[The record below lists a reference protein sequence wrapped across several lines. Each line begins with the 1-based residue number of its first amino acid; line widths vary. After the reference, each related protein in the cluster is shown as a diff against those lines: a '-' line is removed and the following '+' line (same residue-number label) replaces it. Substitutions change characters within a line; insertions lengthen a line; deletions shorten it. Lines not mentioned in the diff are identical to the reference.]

1 MQKTQNADIQRVMNL
16 VEFYRTKAGKECDK
30 AKEAMMEYNDWFE
43 YGIDQTQ
50 PNDEAQW
57 EWVNV
62 LSVNEQLLGHFYS
75 VVAGEN
81 AEKDILQRLLPDLY
95 DATIFTQEEECFLVE
110 HFREMVN
117 YIIQTPSLIID
128 DYSSRWSDQ
137 KDVFLIPMEVLEIIK
152 NRVDIPDTSVI
163 YNLYAG
169 LGQLATLYS
178 SKAVYCSNEEDFCNK
193 FVRVLGSKHDAMFYQ
208 RIFAWMR
215 FCVWARLSMYAN
227 NVRSLYIG
235 NCKKTFDYDVLIA
248 YVPYSTKTLG
258 GEEMLKRTHK
268 AYKELKERGK
278 MVLLC
283 PSSLLWKDS
292 SSESLFRELLV
303 KDCSIEEII
312 QLPSSVM
319 KSDERDFCIIIAEKG
334 RERTCTT
341 FIDATKA
348 FKGKP
353 IYSEKDI
360 HRNDRNVLD
369 VEAWDTLLQ
378 NNGVEQETGLHKI
391 AQLKSSTLNP
401 NMLLPQICVLEKP
414 LENENPLPLS
424 KLCNRVVSKVKEIDY
439 DLPTD
444 TLWVRNHNLSNVFQG
459 ALNVST
465 LETADCPNNP
475 PHTNDYKFAETGEF
489 IDEQDF
495 KWPFVDNADWTGF
508 GQQSEIGMRV
518 VDYRRCTFIDGTKD
532 IVLFKQQ
539 SDEVSVALIRATGK
553 PIAIDPGINVF
564 IPNDDIDALSLVAL
578 LKLPI
583 VYRQIRAYDKFGLE
597 KYLQDILVPT
607 DLRIIRDEEQRMI
620 KVGNAISELEE
631 KLANQKKSVR
641 MRKHALTQ
649 TLSSIEAMF
658 SALNAYRI
666 REEGTINDRDVISRV
681 KGTTVREAFDFL
693 KQNIKD
699 MMPALE
705 HIADVEYAF
714 RKPEWIDPEI
724 FIEDYIFQ
732 HENGWLNFKPIMTWE
747 NGHNI
752 AKEDIKNPSNG
763 EIILQKGQSINQFYF
778 PQDALEQVF
787 KNIISNAQAWAF
799 DDQSRE
805 DYQLRFS
812 WHMHSAALIIEI
824 ENNGTPIPHDRDTAS
839 LLEYGVS
846 TALHH
851 DGHNGIG
858 CNEIDDIM
866 QRYDGKVEIVSTPE
880 KEFTVKYILTFNR
893 SNTGRTF

>member
-16 VEFYRTKAGKECDK
+16 VDFYRTKAGKECDK

-137 KDVFLIPMEVLEIIK
+137 KDDFLIPMEVLEIIK

-169 LGQLATLYS
+169 LGQLATLYP

-235 NCKKTFDYDVLIA
+235 NRKTTFDYDVLIA

-319 KSDERDFCIIIAEKG
+319 KSYEKDFCIIIAEKG
-334 RERTCTT
+334 RERTCAT

-348 FKGKP
+348 FKQKR
-353 IYSEKDI
+353 IYSEEDA
-360 HRNDRNVLD
+360 HRNDYNVLD
-369 VEAWDTLLQ
+369 VEAWNALLQ
-378 NNGVEQETGLHKI
+378 NGGTELETGLQKVI
-391 AQLKSSTLNP
+391 QLDSAELNP
-401 NMLLPQICVLEKP
+401 KILLPEICVLERPSKKEHP
-414 LENENPLPLS
+414 VPLS
-424 KLCNRVVSKVKEIDY
+424 SLCTLESTLVGNIKF
-439 DLPTD
+439 DLPED
-444 TLWVRNHNLSNVFQG
+444 TPWIDESNLTLLFSG
-459 ALNVST
+459 PLDIST
-465 LETADCPNNP
+465 IQKANCPNNP
-475 PHTNDYKFAETGEF
+475 KDWRWGDKPLSKFMMAVENSGITPREMRISEYRDSWFLDGSKDAVLYKYVPNQG
-489 IDEQDF
+489 I
-495 KWPFVDNADWTGF
+495 
-508 GQQSEIGMRV
+508 R
-518 VDYRRCTFIDGTKD
+518 
-532 IVLFKQQ
+532 
-539 SDEVSVALIRATGK
+539 VALIRKTGN
-553 PIAIDPGINVF
+553 PIAIDSGIAVF
-564 IPNDDIDALSLVAL
+564 IPNENVTTQTLVAL
-578 LKLPI
+578 LEMPI
-583 VYRQIRAYDKFGLE
+583 VYRQIRAYKKFGLE
-597 KYLQDILVPT
+597 KHLDDILVPA
-607 DLRIIRDEEQRMI
+607 DKRVINDEEQRLVI
-620 KVGNAISELEE
+620 VENSISALEK
-631 KLANQKKSVR
+631 KLANHKKSVR

-649 TLSSIEAMF
+649 SLSSIEAMF
-658 SALNAYRI
+658 SALNSCRI
-666 REEGTINDRDVISRV
+666 RKEGSITDDDVISRI
-681 KGTTVREAFDFL
+681 KGTTVREAFEFL
-693 KQNIKD
+693 SKRIKE
-699 MMPALE
+699 MMPVLE
-705 HIADVEYAF
+705 HIADIEYTF
-714 RKPEWIDPEI
+714 STPEMIDPEK
-724 FIEDYIFQ
+724 FIENYILN
-732 HENGWLNFKPIMTWE
+732 HEKEWLNFKPVITWGK
-747 NGHNI
+747 GHNL
-752 AKEDIKNPSNG
+752 AKMDIKDPYTGNF
-763 EIILQKGQSINQFYF
+763 ILKKGDAIHQFSF
-778 PQDALEQVF
+778 PVDALEDKVLA
-787 KNIISNAQAWAF
+787 NIISNAQSHAF
-799 DDQSRE
+799 TDDARK
-805 DYQLRFS
+805 DYKMKFS
-812 WHMHSAALIIEI
+812 WHTTGTSLIIEV
-824 ENNGTPIPHDRDTAS
+824 ENNGTPIPDDRDTAS

-846 TALHH
+846 TVLHH
-851 DGHNGIG
+851 NGHNGIG

-866 QRYDGKVEIVSTPE
+866 QRYDGSVEIVSSPQS
-880 KEFTVKYILTFNR
+880 EFTVKYILTFNR
-893 SNTGRTF
+893 TNIRGIHNV